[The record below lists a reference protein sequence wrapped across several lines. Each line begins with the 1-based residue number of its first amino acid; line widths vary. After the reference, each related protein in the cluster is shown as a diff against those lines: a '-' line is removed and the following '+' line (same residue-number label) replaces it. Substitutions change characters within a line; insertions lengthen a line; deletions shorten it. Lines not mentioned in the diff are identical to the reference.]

1 MLLLAG
7 VLVAAYYFS
16 QQPPVPAG
24 IALEAPNGRL
34 SCELASTPT
43 ERAAGLSNRT
53 SLCPACCMLFS
64 FESSGRHGF
73 WMKDMRFPI
82 DIVFLD
88 GDGRVVDAWENA
100 QPCTPQACPVRY
112 PAADARYVVEVNA
125 GAAGRFGMVSGGLV
139 ALPQ

>member
-1 MLLLAG
+1 MLLAG

-82 DIVFLD
+82 DIIWTDENLT
-88 GDGRVVDAWENA
+88 VVDVKENVA
-100 QPCTPQACPVRY
+100 PDSY
-112 PAADARYVVEVNA
+112 PEVFRPRAPARFVLELNA
-125 GAAGRFGMVSGGLV
+125 GSAERHDIEIGDRFHF
-139 ALPQ
+139 